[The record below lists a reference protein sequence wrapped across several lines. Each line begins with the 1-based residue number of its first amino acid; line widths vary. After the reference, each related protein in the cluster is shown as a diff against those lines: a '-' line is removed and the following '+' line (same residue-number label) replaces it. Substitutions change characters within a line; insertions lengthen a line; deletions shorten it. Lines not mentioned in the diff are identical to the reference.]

1 MQKVTV
7 VNLNGNAYQLEE
19 PAYQALQVYLDTA
32 GERLAANPD
41 KSEILAD
48 IEQAIG
54 DKCSR
59 YLGPHKT
66 VVSASEMKQIIDE
79 MGPVDGA
86 SAEAPTGADGKPN
99 AQQEHRETSPGAIKR
114 LYQIEDGAIISGV
127 CNGMGAY
134 FDVDPTIVRVL
145 FVVLAFL
152 TGGLWVLVYLV
163 LMFVIPTA
171 ETREQ
176 QAAAHGLPFNAHELI
191 RRAKGKYAELT
202 SGNNWRREWRR
213 QRRAWRL
220 HRREWKR
227 SWRGEMTGPPPRPDG
242 PAAAYVTQ
250 VIAGALAPI
259 LVFLGVALFFAFA
272 VALVSLLMTGTVF
285 QWTPPGD
292 LPLWAAILILFLL
305 YQVIAWPLHAARH
318 ATHYALGYGF
328 RHSGAETIIA
338 LGFGIVFF
346 WVAYHYIPEV
356 HEFVRHFATV
366 WPGIWEDIQNSWK

>member
-7 VNLNGNAYQLEE
+7 VNLNGNAYQLEDE
-19 PAYQALQVYLDTA
+19 AYQALRTYLDKA

-66 VVSASEMKQIIDE
+66 VVGAAEMKQIIDE
-79 MGPVDGA
+79 MGPVDGPF
-86 SAEAPTGADGKPN
+86 AEAPGANGEPN
-99 AQQEHRETSPGAIKR
+99 AQQEHRDTAADATKR
-114 LYQIEDGAIISGV
+114 LYQIEDGAIVSGV
-127 CNGMGAY
+127 CNGLGAY
-134 FDVDPTIVRVL
+134 FSVDPTVVRVL

-191 RRAKGKYAELT
+191 RRAKGKYAEFA
-202 SGNNWRREWRR
+202 SGKSWRREWRR

-227 SWRGEMTGPPPRPDG
+227 PWREDMTGPLSHPDG

-250 VIAGALAPI
+250 VIAGAVAPI
-259 LVFLGVALFFAFA
+259 LIVFGVALFFVFA

-285 QWTPPGD
+285 HWAPPGD
-292 LPLWAAILILFLL
+292 LPLWAAILILVLF
-305 YQVIAWPLHAARH
+305 YQVVAWPLHAARR

-328 RHSGAETIIA
+328 RHSGAESMIA
-338 LGFGIVFF
+338 LGFGVLFF
-346 WVAYHYIPEV
+346 WLAYHYIPEV
-356 HEFVRHFATV
+356 HEFVRHFATI
-366 WPGIWEDIQNSWK
+366 WPGIWENIQNSWK